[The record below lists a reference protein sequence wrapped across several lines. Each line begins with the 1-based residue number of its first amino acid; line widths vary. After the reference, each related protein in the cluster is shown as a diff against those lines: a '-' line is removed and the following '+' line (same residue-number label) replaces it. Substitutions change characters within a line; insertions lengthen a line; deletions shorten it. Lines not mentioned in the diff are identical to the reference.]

1 VGIFKKPI
9 LFDWDK
15 GNINKNLK
23 HDVADKEAEEAF
35 FDSRKRT
42 FKDKLHSKG
51 EERLRIVGKTKE
63 GRLLFIAF
71 TIRNDRIRI
80 ISARDINKK
89 EVKLY
94 EEKT

>member
-1 VGIFKKPI
+1 MRIFKKPL
-9 LFDWDK
+9 LFDWDN

-23 HDVADKEAEEAF
+23 HGITDKEAEECF
-35 FDSRKRT
+35 FDTKKRT

-51 EERLRIVGKTKE
+51 EERFRVIGKTKK

-71 TIRNDRIRI
+71 TIRNERIRT